1 MIDFPILSVLLA
13 IPVLGILFMSLI
25 RANNAKAERNL
36 KQTALWI
43 SFLNFIASLALL
55 FSFNLNNPEFQFVE
69 HYFWL
74 DSSISYHL
82 GVDGISILLI
92 VLTTL
97 LLPICI
103 LASYDSIQFAV
114 KDEKV
119 YVIEAN
125 PRSSRTV
132 PFIAKAY
139 DEPYPNYAVKVMLGE
154 NKLKDF
160 KFNPKKKGFAIKI
173 PVFSFNKFA
182 YIFGSNVI
190 KASPKQLL
198 KVI

>member
-1 MIDFPILSVLLA
+1 MIDFPILSILLG
-13 IPVLGILFMSLI
+13 IPILGILFMSLI
-25 RANNAKAERNL
+25 RANNANAERNL

-55 FSFNLNNPEFQFVE
+55 FSFDLNNPEFQFVE
-69 HYFWL
+69 NYFWL

-114 KDEKV
+114 KE
-119 YVIEAN
+119 YLI
-125 PRSSRTV
+125 
-132 PFIAKAY
+132 
-139 DEPYPNYAVKVMLGE
+139 
-154 NKLKDF
+154 
-160 KFNPKKKGFAIKI
+160 
-173 PVFSFNKFA
+173 SFL
-182 YIFGSNVI
+182 V
-190 KASPKQLL
+190 L
-198 KVI
+198 